1 MNSKDIG
8 ERTEAQVLA
17 AFLRRGD
24 IVLLPFGD
32 NQRYDLALD
41 DNGKLIRVQCK
52 TGRLRDGAVRF
63 KACST
68 YAHRGRKSKSYKGQI
83 ELFGVYCMEIDKI
96 YLVPVDDVGIREGIL
111 RIVPPRNNQGS
122 KIRWAKDYEI

>member
-1 MNSKDIG
+1 VNSKDIG